1 MAAGTEFC
9 QEERAGIVGKMKNPT
24 FLHSFNKLYTKC
36 IVANRPDAFTEFMEN
51 NKEFKNKKTNYR
63 L

>member
-1 MAAGTEFC
+1 
-9 QEERAGIVGKMKNPT
+9 MKNPT
-24 FLHSFNKLYTKC
+24 FLHSFNKCLLSNYTKC

-51 NKEFKNKKTNYR
+51 DKEFKNKKTR